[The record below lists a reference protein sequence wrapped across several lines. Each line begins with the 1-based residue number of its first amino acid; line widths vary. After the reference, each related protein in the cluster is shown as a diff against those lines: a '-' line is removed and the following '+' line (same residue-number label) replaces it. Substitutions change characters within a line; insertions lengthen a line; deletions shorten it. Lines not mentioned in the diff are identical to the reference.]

1 MWRLILARAAPAHV
15 AVEDKGAVVHTHTLA
30 VKRDIGQAQMV
41 MAPPCGEGLLRF
53 GIACRGNEGD
63 VAGQAPRRLECV
75 HGCREDASR
84 ARAAASCPENG
95 GERETKQLPIN
106 TPLLYTAVAIISSR
120 GIRIFQESH

>member
-41 MAPPCGEGLLRF
+41 MAPPCGGGPTAFWHCVPWE
-53 GIACRGNEGD
+53 RGRP
-63 VAGQAPRRLECV
+63 GQAPRRLECV
-75 HGCREDASR
+75 RGCREDPSR